1 MTEQTIST
9 GNEITDI
16 LNQTGLNWNVRT
28 EELQTTSGIII
39 PDKIGLI
46 RDDNNTCLGVHS
58 GSYVPY
64 QNQELLELLFRI
76 SQQTGLELHT
86 GGSFKGGEK
95 VWFQLKSE
103 DLKLSN
109 DRIEGYISG
118 FNSFDGR
125 TSLAFGNS
133 NVTVSCQNTFWK
145 GYRDVETKLRHSSA
159 MKPKIEEILRKI
171 DVLLQEEQ
179 QTFDNIQRLGNVRMT
194 EQVKDLVIRRLFDI
208 QKEER
213 LDSDDLS
220 TNKKNKLS
228 RFYIDL
234 NGELQQKGDNLW
246 GLFSGVTKYT
256 TEIQV
261 TEFTF
266 LTTKKESEY
275 NKHTIGNVPD
285 SIKNSNFDPH
295 NSHDDH

>member
-1 MTEQTIST
+1 MTQETTT

-28 EELQTTSGIII
+28 ESLQTTSGIII

-46 RDDNNTCLGVHS
+46 RDDNETCLGVHS

-76 SQQTGLELHT
+76 SQQTGLKLHT
-86 GGSFKGGEK
+86 GGSFKGGQK
-95 VWFQLKSE
+95 VWFQLKSQ

-133 NVTVSCQNTFWK
+133 NVTVSCQNTFWQ

-159 MKPKIEEILRKI
+159 MKPKIEEIFRKI
-171 DVLLQEEQ
+171 DILLEEEQ
-179 QTFDNIQRLGNVRMT
+179 NTFVNIQRLGNVKVT
-194 EQVKDLVIRRLFDI
+194 QQVKDLVTRRLFDI
-208 QKEER
+208 GREER

-234 NGELQQKGDNLW
+234 NGELSQKGDNLW

-256 TEIQV
+256 THSMKRGDNTEGKIFGQV
-261 TEFTF
+261 GF
-266 LTTKKESEY
+266 KERQIWDNLVEL
-275 NKHTIGNVPD
+275 V
-285 SIKNSNFDPH
+285 
-295 NSHDDH
+295 

>member
-1 MTEQTIST
+1 MTEQTITT

-76 SQQTGLELHT
+76 SQQTGLKLHT

-179 QTFDNIQRLGNVRMT
+179 QTFENIQRLGNVRMT
-194 EQVKDLVIRRLFDI
+194 QQVKDLVIRRLFDI
-208 QKEER
+208 EKEER
-213 LDSDDLS
+213 LDSDDIS

-234 NGELQQKGDNLW
+234 NGELNQKGDNLW

-256 TEIQV
+256 THSMKKGDNTEGKIFVQV
-261 TEFTF
+261 GY
-266 LTTKKESEY
+266 KERQIWDNLVEL
-275 NKHTIGNVPD
+275 V
-285 SIKNSNFDPH
+285 
-295 NSHDDH
+295 

>member
-1 MTEQTIST
+1 MTQEITT

-28 EELQTTSGIII
+28 ESLQTTSGIII

-46 RDDNNTCLGVHS
+46 RDDNETCLGVHS

-76 SQQTGLELHT
+76 SQQTGLKLHT
-86 GGSFKGGEK
+86 GGSFKGGQK
-95 VWFQLKSE
+95 VWFQLKSQ

-109 DRIEGYISG
+109 DRIKGYISG

-133 NVTVSCQNTFWK
+133 NVTVSCQNTFWQ

-159 MKPKIEEILRKI
+159 MKPKIEEIFRKI
-171 DVLLQEEQ
+171 DILLEEEQ
-179 QTFDNIQRLGNVRMT
+179 NTFVNIQRLGNVKVT
-194 EQVKDLVIRRLFDI
+194 QQVKDFVTRRLFDI
-208 QKEER
+208 GREER
-213 LDSDDLS
+213 LDSYDLS

-234 NGELQQKGDNLW
+234 NGELSQKGDNLW

-256 TEIQV
+256 THSMKRGDNTEGKIFGQV
-261 TEFTF
+261 GF
-266 LTTKKESEY
+266 KERQIWDNLVEL
-275 NKHTIGNVPD
+275 V
-285 SIKNSNFDPH
+285 
-295 NSHDDH
+295 

>member
-1 MTEQTIST
+1 MTQETTT

-28 EELQTTSGIII
+28 ESLQTTSGIII

-46 RDDNNTCLGVHS
+46 RDDNETCLGVHS

-76 SQQTGLELHT
+76 SQQTGLKLHT
-86 GGSFKGGEK
+86 GGSFKGGQK
-95 VWFQLKSE
+95 VWFQLKSQ

-133 NVTVSCQNTFWK
+133 NVTVSCQNTFWQ

-159 MKPKIEEILRKI
+159 MKPKIEEIFRKI
-171 DVLLQEEQ
+171 DILLEEEQ
-179 QTFDNIQRLGNVRMT
+179 NTFVNIQRLGNVKIT
-194 EQVKDLVIRRLFDI
+194 QQVKDLVTRRLFDI
-208 QKEER
+208 GREER

-234 NGELQQKGDNLW
+234 NGELSQKGDNLW

-256 TEIQV
+256 THSMKRGDNTEGKIFGQV
-261 TEFTF
+261 GF
-266 LTTKKESEY
+266 KERQIWDNLVEL
-275 NKHTIGNVPD
+275 V
-285 SIKNSNFDPH
+285 
-295 NSHDDH
+295 